1 MPKGAA
7 NSRSRGPY
15 AAQACTICRA
25 RKSKCDGVKPV
36 CGSCGASGR
45 DDECSWAR
53 DTAPPRRLRTQA
65 HFEALE
71 RRAESLQTYADLL
84 EGILAKCVCQDVASH
99 LQLRPRQLEEPHE
112 QDDGDLSDTDVL
124 DSDEEITHELTI
136 PAQCLKLDDNFGG
149 PLVHGMTFR
158 FRGRPPNEVSKI
170 TCIDAFEEPN
180 ACYVLLVDG
189 ADVSGPS
196 QDVDW
201 SRNLPL
207 EMRLERKEH
216 DRALDLSFKFFS
228 NFGMRIVPPLFLR
241 DMHRAL
247 SVPRSQRPP
256 RTPHY
261 SPMLHNALLS
271 VSLIFSD
278 DPYAR
283 DPKTR
288 QIFAEAARACLET
301 ECRKPDTSLV
311 QALAWLGTYYTELDD
326 RILGEI
332 FIGMSSRMSASRVDS
347 KAWVKSGLIAPEEM
361 LSRNWAHWSTF
372 CMEVCWALY
381 FGRDFCGGPL
391 SERRTPLPFV
401 DSQFD
406 EILWDYAPANIPPQ
420 PSYISL
426 TFLEST
432 SLFVIARKIID
443 LVNGQRDGTREEMI
457 KVDENITKIDLEL
470 NNWRSH
476 LPPQLDITPANQGL
490 STPDRLMLHFQYWW
504 CLIVLHRPFFS
515 HQPHSIQHAEHEID
529 HVKLCKR
536 AADSILELAET
547 WSSLYTLRLAP
558 ATLLQVL
565 FGAGT
570 VYMLLA
576 LQATARF
583 RIAHAALE
591 KALAQVERC
600 VRYLYEV
607 GQSWRCARRTADSL
621 AAVLRDKLKPVLARR
636 LAQKGAPI
644 TADAPASSAGTSAA
658 CEPDAARFPC
668 PDPATAYT
676 TDWNPQIELDAAWSE
691 PSIFTRPQS
700 HVDLSAGFPL
710 TGENVFPE
718 LDMGGILLPT
728 VDFFGAPELW
738 GLFNADSNTGN
749 EPPLF

>member
-158 FRGRPPNEVSKI
+158 FRGRPPNEVSRI

-326 RILGEI
+326 RILGDMYFGEQI
-332 FIGMSSRMSASRVDS
+332 FGLGVDS

-381 FGRDFCGGPL
+381 FGRDFYGGPL

-443 LVNGQRDGTREEMI
+443 LVACFLSQPTFSSSHWCAS
-457 KVDENITKIDLEL
+457 LEL

-476 LPPQLDITPANQGL
+476 LPPQLDITPANRGL

-515 HQPHSIQHAEHEID
+515 HRPHSIQHSEREID

-536 AADSILELAET
+536 AAENILELAET
-547 WSSLYTLRLAP
+547 WSSLYTLRLTP
-558 ATLLQVL
+558 VSLVQVL

-591 KALAQVERC
+591 TALAQVERC
-600 VRYLYEV
+600 VRYLHEM
-607 GQSWRCARRTADSL
+607 GGSWQGGTRTGDNL
-621 AAVLRDKLKPVLARR
+621 ATVLRDRLKPVLARR
-636 LAQKGAPI
+636 LAQHGGG
-644 TADAPASSAGTSAA
+644 PASSAGISAA
-658 CEPDAARFPC
+658 CAPDETRFPC

-676 TDWNPQIELDAAWSE
+676 ADWNPQSELDAPWSE
-691 PSIFTRPQS
+691 PSIFTRPRSQI
-700 HVDLSAGFPL
+700 VDLSAGFPL
-710 TGENVFPE
+710 TGENVLPQ
-718 LDMGGILLPT
+718 LDMGGFLLPT
-728 VDFFGAPELW
+728 VDIFCPPELW
-738 GLFNADSNTGN
+738 GLFNAESNTGN
-749 EPPLF
+749 ELPLF